1 MQFDQNVARVQVI
14 DELGKVV
21 WRKPEEIKPTDQIKV
36 HPQTGLPI
44 TMANEP
50 GRKNINQKTTPPST
64 PTQSTTPAQPST
76 VINNTQ
82 NSNLIPP
89 QMQIAYTQAQLNIA
103 TQHLTRINS
112 ISKDKVFEQTIVD
125 SESSEVLN
133 VVLQGLAE
141 ESANLKFEREE
152 AERKGENTSQL
163 SIRRV
168 NALKAVGDTWLKKK
182 EIISNQMVDIESKSF
197 KVLFGFIAET
207 FRKACDNAKVR
218 PEMSESI
225 FANFGKLIDDEEWAK
240 EAKAR
245 MEKG

>member
-1 MQFDQNVARVQVI
+1 
-14 DELGKVV
+14 
-21 WRKPEEIKPTDQIKV
+21 
-36 HPQTGLPI
+36 
-44 TMANEP
+44 MANEP

-76 VINNTQ
+76 ANPNP
-82 NSNLIPP
+82 NLIPP
-89 QMQIAYTQAQLNIA
+89 QIQIAYTQAQLNVA
-103 TQHLTRINS
+103 TQHLNRVNS

-133 VVLQGLAE
+133 AVLQGLAE

-182 EIISNQMVDIESKSF
+182 EIISNQMVDIEGKSF

-225 FANFGKLIDDEEWAK
+225 FANFGKLIDDEEWSK

-245 MEKG
+245 MEKGE

>member
-1 MQFDQNVARVQVI
+1 MQFDPNVARVQVI

-21 WRKPEEIKPTDQIKV
+21 WRKPEEIKPTDHIKV

-76 VINNTQ
+76 ANPNP
-82 NSNLIPP
+82 NLIPP
-89 QMQIAYTQAQLNIA
+89 QIQIAYTQAQLNVA
-103 TQHLTRINS
+103 TQHLNRVNS

-133 VVLQGLAE
+133 AVLQGLAE

-182 EIISNQMVDIESKSF
+182 EIISNQMVDIEGKSF

-225 FANFGKLIDDEEWAK
+225 FANFGKLIDDEEWSK

-245 MEKG
+245 MEKGE